1 MKLGFFGSLG
11 VLFGGLAVAGAA
23 SYAIKK
29 VADASY
35 DAKVLKAQK
44 EASEESKEEKESNK

>member
-11 VLFGGLAVAGAA
+11 ALFGGLAVAGAA

-29 VADASY
+29 A
-35 DAKVLKAQK
+35 AKARYNAKMLKAQK
-44 EASEESKEEKESNK
+44 EASKESKEEKESNK

>member
-11 VLFGGLAVAGAA
+11 ALFGGLAVVGAA

-29 VADASY
+29 AAKASY
-35 DAKVLKAQK
+35 NAKMLKAQK
-44 EASEESKEEKESNK
+44 EASEESKKEKESNK

>member
-11 VLFGGLAVAGAA
+11 ALIGGLAVAGAA